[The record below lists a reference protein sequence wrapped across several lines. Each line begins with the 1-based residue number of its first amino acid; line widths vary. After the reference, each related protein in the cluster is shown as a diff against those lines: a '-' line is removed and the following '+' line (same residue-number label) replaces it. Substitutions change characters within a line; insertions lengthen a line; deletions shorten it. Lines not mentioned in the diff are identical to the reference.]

1 MGSLN
6 DRNNSGATNSS
17 QRAGEI
23 GRLKAGAQGTME
35 ELHEFLGQ
43 MRGKSPQQVLGLVA
57 ASGLTM
63 GIVWSTLA
71 TFVVLMI
78 FTAGPYFVYGDVA
91 AKEAAAKKAKAEAA
105 AAEKAEEEAASEA
118 AAEQAA
124 AEESNTVNKETAVK
138 AMTQEFEE
146 AKGTS
151 PDDVPDVDN
160 LLDSLE

>member
-6 DRNNSGATNSS
+6 DRNNSGAANSS
-17 QRAGEI
+17 QRAGEVS
-23 GRLKAGAQGTME
+23 RLKAGAQGTME
-35 ELHEFLGQ
+35 ELQEFLGQ

-63 GIVWSTLA
+63 GIVWSTLG

-91 AKEAAAKKAKAEAA
+91 AKEAAAKEAKAAAA
-105 AAEKAEEEAASEA
+105 AAEKAEAETAEA
-118 AAEQAA
+118 AA
-124 AEESNTVNKETAVK
+124 AEEAAAQSMGVDKESAVK
-138 AMTQEFEE
+138 AMTQEFDE

-151 PDDVPDVDN
+151 ADDVPEVDN
-160 LLDSLE
+160 LLDKLD